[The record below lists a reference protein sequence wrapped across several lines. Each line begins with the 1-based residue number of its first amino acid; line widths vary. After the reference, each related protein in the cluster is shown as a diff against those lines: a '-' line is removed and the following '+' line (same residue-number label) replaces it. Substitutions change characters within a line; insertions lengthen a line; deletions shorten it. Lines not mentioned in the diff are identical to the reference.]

1 MMRGMGACAALCA
14 VLAIANA
21 CGPTAQPKARE
32 DHEEELLGPKIA
44 EDFDEAEQRWRNDIA
59 DARWSNDD
67 MNVLTDDPP
76 QTPEAYGKISDP
88 RPSDASASRPQDL
101 DEQGAETKWDRA
113 GKATFSFLSVA
124 ATIGM
129 MVAPYFLL

>member
-1 MMRGMGACAALCA
+1 MWIVRVGDGDYSCERVVIPIRVRAVSPDRSGRRWTMMRGMGACAALCA

-59 DARWSNDD
+59 DARWS
-67 MNVLTDDPP
+67 
-76 QTPEAYGKISDP
+76 
-88 RPSDASASRPQDL
+88 
-101 DEQGAETKWDRA
+101 
-113 GKATFSFLSVA
+113 
-124 ATIGM
+124 
-129 MVAPYFLL
+129 